1 MTTIGSA
8 GLGSLAAPTAS
19 RLLPGHQV
27 FGTNRGPLLL
37 DLPGQAWFDVQLM
50 HTYEGCVT
58 RP

>member
-1 MTTIGSA
+1 MTTIGFV
-8 GLGSLAAPTAS
+8 GLGSLGAPIAS

-27 FGTNRGPLLL
+27 FGTNRVPLLL

-50 HTYEGCVT
+50 HKYEGCVT